1 MTANRSETSA
11 STATPTIAG
20 APAPDFLTA
29 YAAVQPEKAAITE
42 DTPDGKVRTWS
53 YAELNRRACAL
64 ANAFLAFGIQPR
76 ESVLW
81 CGMNSHEVAL
91 MGHAARKSGIT
102 SVPMNYRLSPEEAAY
117 VVDNSDALLIW
128 TDAEYAELFRS
139 IRKQTPKVREII
151 VFGGEAPKG
160 TLSAEDFLRGASE
173 AEPTP
178 PAFEAKTMIY
188 TSGTT
193 GKPKGAVR
201 TGQGNPEQLKALL
214 GHVGYRPD
222 DIYLTTGPLY
232 HSGPGGFMGIAF
244 LLGHSTIIQRK
255 FDPEDWLRIL
265 QKHRVT
271 STFSAP
277 TPIRRIV
284 SLPEEVK
291 RRYDRSSMRV
301 MIANAAP
308 WPFPLKQAYVKDF
321 PPDSLWEVYG
331 STELGVNMVLEPK
344 DQIRKPGSCGKPAP
358 MVEVKLL
365 DDDGKE
371 VTEPRV
377 PGEVFVRSPSIFDTY
392 HKAHEKYEAE
402 TRGDFHT
409 VGDVAFMDEEGFY
422 YICDRKKDMI
432 ISGGVNIYPAEVE
445 AALEAHPGI
454 YEAAVFGIPSEE
466 WGENVHAVVVLAP
479 GADLSAE
486 DIIAFSREKLAGY
499 KVPRSISF
507 MDELPKVPS
516 GKILKRE
523 LREPYWKGRETR
535 V

>member
-1 MTANRSETSA
+1 MT
-11 STATPTIAG
+11 STPATPSSPAA

-29 YAAVQPEKAAITE
+29 YAAVQPDKMAILE
-42 DTPDGKVRTWS
+42 DPPDGPVRSWS
-53 YAELNRRACAL
+53 YAELNRRANQL
-64 ANAFLAFGIQPR
+64 ANAFLGFGIKPR

-102 SVPMNYRLSPEEAAY
+102 SVPMNYRLSAEEAAY
-117 VVDNSDALLIW
+117 VTDNSDALLIW
-128 TDAEYAELFRS
+128 TDAEYAELFLS
-139 IRKQTPKVREII
+139 IRSQIPKVREIV
-151 VFGGEAPKG
+151 VFGGEAPRG
-160 TLSAEDFLRGASE
+160 TIAADDFLRGVADSE
-173 AEPTP
+173 PKL

-201 TGQGNPEQLKALL
+201 TGQGNPDQVKALL
-214 GHVGYRPD
+214 AHVGYRPD
-222 DIYLTTGPLY
+222 DIYFTTGPIY

-244 LLGHSTIIQRK
+244 LLGHSTIVQRR
-255 FDPEDWLRIL
+255 FDPEDWLRVVE
-265 QKHRVT
+265 QHRVT

-291 RRYDRSSMRV
+291 ARYDRSSLRV

-308 WPFPLKQAYVKDF
+308 WPFSLKQAYCKDF
-321 PPDSLWEVYG
+321 PPESLWEVYG
-331 STELGVNMVLEPK
+331 STELGVNMILEPK
-344 DQIRKPGSCGKPAP
+344 DQLRKPGSCGKPAP

-371 VTEPRV
+371 VTEPRK

-409 VGDVAFMDEEGFY
+409 VGDVAYVDEEGFY
-422 YICDRKKDMI
+422 FICDRKKDMI

-445 AALEAHPGI
+445 AALEACPAI
-454 YEAAVFGIPSEE
+454 YEAAVIGIPSEE
-466 WGENVHAVVVLAP
+466 WGESVHAVVVKAP
-479 GADLSAE
+479 GAELDA
-486 DIIAFSREKLAGY
+486 DGVMAFARAHLAGY
-499 KVPRSISF
+499 KVPRSVSF
-507 MDELPKVPS
+507 VDELPKVPS

-523 LREPYWKGRETR
+523 LREPFWKGRETR